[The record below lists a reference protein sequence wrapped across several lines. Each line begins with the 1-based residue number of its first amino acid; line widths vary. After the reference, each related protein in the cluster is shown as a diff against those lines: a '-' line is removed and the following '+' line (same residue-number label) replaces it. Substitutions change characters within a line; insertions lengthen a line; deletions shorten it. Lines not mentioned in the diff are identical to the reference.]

1 MRNKFD
7 LELETLNNELI
18 EMGILIENAIERAVE
33 ALIKQSTEIAEQT
46 LEIEQDIDDK
56 ERMIEQHCM
65 RLLLQQQPVATD
77 LRLISASLK
86 MITDMERIGDQAADI
101 AQITIRLVGQ
111 EYIKNLHDIQ
121 KMAQETIRMV
131 KNIIDAFVARD
142 INAAAAIIAYDDVV
156 DNLFNLVKEELIDL
170 IREDPN
176 NGEQAVDLL
185 MIAKYFERI
194 GDHAVNIAQWVVF
207 AISGYHPKKNPL

>member
-1 MRNKFD
+1 MRNRFD
-7 LELETLNNELI
+7 MELETLNNELI

-33 ALIKQSTEIAEQT
+33 ALVKQSTEIAEQT
-46 LEIEQDIDDK
+46 LDIEQDIDDK

-65 RLLLQQQPVATD
+65 RLLLQQHPVATD
-77 LRLISASLK
+77 LRLISAALK
-86 MITDMERIGDQAADI
+86 IITDMERIGDQAADI

-121 KMAQETIRMV
+121 KMAQETIKMV
-131 KNIIDAFVARD
+131 KDIIDAFVVRD

-207 AISGYHPKKNPL
+207 AISGYHPQKNPL